1 MLVLNQSEVERLLTM
16 PKCIELMTET
26 LSALARG
33 EATLPLRTVF
43 AIPDGAFAV
52 MPAALANPSTVGA
65 KLITVLPKNH
75 GTKYDSHQGA
85 VLLFDTGNGS
95 LLSVMDASSI
105 TEIRTAAASGVAT
118 NVLAK
123 KGATSLGILGAGVQG
138 HSHLD
143 AMMAVRPLKT
153 VKIWSR
159 NGANAEKLARRAS
172 DRYGVDAKA
181 VPTAKDAS
189 MNTDIICACTSS
201 NEPVLFGEWLSP
213 GAHVNAVGSSQN
225 HAREVDSA
233 TVVRSRLYV
242 DRRESALKE
251 PGDIVTPIRNGEI
264 TPDHIVGE
272 VGEVLIGKAPAR
284 GSDDEITLFKSLGI
298 AIEDLASAYF
308 LYAEAKRQ
316 GAGVEVE
323 LGGTRHAAH

>member
-1 MLVLNQSEVERLLTM
+1 MLVLNQSDVERMLTM
-16 PKCIELMTET
+16 PKCVDLMAQT

-33 EATLPLRTVF
+33 EATMPLRTVF

-65 KLITVLPKNH
+65 KLITVLPKNNN
-75 GTKYDSHQGA
+75 TKYDSHQGA
-85 VLLFDTGNGS
+85 VLLFDTDNGS
-95 LLSVMDASSI
+95 LLAVMDASSI
-105 TEIRTAAASGVAT
+105 TQIRTAAVSGVAT
-118 NVLAK
+118 NALAK
-123 KGATSLGILGAGVQG
+123 KSATSLGILGAGAQG

-143 AMMAVRPLKT
+143 AMMAVRPLKV
-153 VKIWSR
+153 VKVWSR
-159 NGANAEKLARRAS
+159 NGASAEKLAKVAREK
-172 DRYGVDAKA
+172 YGADAKA
-181 VPTAKDAS
+181 VPTAEDAS
-189 MNTDIICACTSS
+189 TNIDIICAATAS

-213 GAHVNAVGSSQN
+213 GTHVNAVGASQN
-225 HAREVDSA
+225 HAREIDSA

-251 PGDIVTPIRNGEI
+251 PGDIITPIKNGEI

-272 VGEVLIGKAPAR
+272 VGEVLIGKAPGRAN
-284 GSDDEITLFKSLGI
+284 DQEITLFKSLGL
-298 AIEDLASAYF
+298 AIEDLASAHF

-323 LGGTRHAAH
+323 LGGMRHG

>member
-1 MLVLNQSEVERLLTM
+1 MLVLNQSDVERMLTM

-52 MPAALANPSTVGA
+52 MPAALANPSCVGA

-105 TEIRTAAASGVAT
+105 TQIRTAAASGVAT
-118 NVLAK
+118 NALAK
-123 KGATSLGILGAGVQG
+123 MSATSLGILGAGVQG

-153 VKIWSR
+153 VKVWSR
-159 NGANAEKLARRAS
+159 NAASAEKLAQHAREK
-172 DRYGVDAKA
+172 YGVDAKA
-181 VPTAKDAS
+181 VSTAKEAS
-189 MNTDIICACTSS
+189 ANTDIVCACTSS
-201 NEPVLFGEWLSP
+201 TEPVLLGEWLSP
-213 GAHVNAVGSSQN
+213 GAHVNAVGASQP
-225 HAREVDSA
+225 HAREIDSA

-251 PGDIVTPIRNGEI
+251 PGDIVTPIKNGEI
-264 TPDHIVGE
+264 TPEHIVGE
-272 VGEVLIGKAPAR
+272 VGEVLIGKAPGRR
-284 GSDDEITLFKSLGI
+284 GDDEITLFKSLGI
-298 AIEDLASAYF
+298 AIEDLASAHF

-323 LGGTRHAAH
+323 LGGTRHEAH

>member
-1 MLVLNQSEVERLLTM
+1 MLVLNQSDVERMLTM
-16 PKCIELMTET
+16 PKCIELMTQT

-52 MPAALANPSTVGA
+52 MPAALANPSSVGA

-105 TEIRTAAASGVAT
+105 TQIRTAAASGVAT
-118 NVLAK
+118 DALAK
-123 KGATSLGILGAGVQG
+123 KSATSLGILGAGVQG

-143 AMMAVRPLKT
+143 AMMAVRPLKS
-153 VKIWSR
+153 VKVWSR
-159 NGANAEKLARRAS
+159 NAASAEKLAQRA
-172 DRYGVDAKA
+172 REKYGVDAKA
-181 VPTAKDAS
+181 VSTAKEATT
-189 MNTDIICACTSS
+189 NTNIVCACTSS
-201 NEPVLFGEWLSP
+201 TEPVLLGEWLSP
-213 GAHVNAVGSSQN
+213 GAHVNAVGASQP
-225 HAREVDSA
+225 HAREIDSA
-233 TVVRSRLYV
+233 AVVRSRLYV

-251 PGDIVTPIRNGEI
+251 PGDIVTPIKNGEI
-264 TPDHIVGE
+264 TPDHIIGE
-272 VGEVLIGKAPAR
+272 VGEVLIGKAPGR
-284 GSDDEITLFKSLGI
+284 RSDDEITLFKSLGI
-298 AIEDLASAYF
+298 AIEDLASAHF

-323 LGGTRHAAH
+323 LGGTRHDAH

>member
-1 MLVLNQSEVERLLTM
+1 MLVLNQSDVERMLTM
-16 PKCIELMTET
+16 PRCIELMTHT

-43 AIPDGAFAV
+43 PIPDGAFAV

-65 KLITVLPKNH
+65 KLITVLPRNH
-75 GTKYDSHQGA
+75 GTRYDSHQGA

-105 TEIRTAAASGVAT
+105 TQIRTAAASGVAT
-118 NVLAK
+118 NALAK
-123 KGATSLGILGAGVQG
+123 KSAASLGILGAGVQG

-143 AMMAVRPLKT
+143 AMMAVRPIKT
-153 VKIWSR
+153 VRVWSR
-159 NGANAEKLARRAS
+159 NTASAEKLARRAR
-172 DRYGVDAKA
+172 DEYGVEAKA
-181 VPTAKDAS
+181 VATAKDAS
-189 MNTDIICACTSS
+189 ANTDIVCACTSAT
-201 NEPVLFGEWLSP
+201 EPVLLGEWLSP

-225 HAREVDSA
+225 HAREIDSA
-233 TVVRSRLYV
+233 AVVRARLYV

-272 VGEVLIGKAPAR
+272 VGEVLIGKAPGR

-298 AIEDLASAYF
+298 AIEDLASAHF

-323 LGGTRHAAH
+323 LGGIRHET